1 MGAILI
7 VDTDDSSTLPLLEY
21 LRGHGHRAEARA
33 DTPGALT
40 ALAADD
46 FDLVLLDGAVTGQPS
61 ALREIH
67 AQHPTVAV
75 VCAADHATINDAV
88 ELMRAGAFDYLAKP
102 VVAHE
107 IERLLTRLHDQRP
120 QGKNGHRVDALLTSN
135 DPAMSAA
142 IALARQAADADVP
155 ILLVGESGTG
165 KRTLAQAIHEW
176 SGRRARPFITVW
188 CTALAEQRVERRLIG
203 HLRGAF
209 TTSPTTPH
217 PGESAIDGGT
227 LFLDDVG
234 NGKLPQSLQ
243 VKLLRLLDEQSVGSL
258 GSDPD
263 VDVRIVAASDHDL
276 AADAQAGRL
285 RHDLFFRLNVV
296 TIRLPPLRARLDD
309 LTTLQGHILESL
321 SARHRRPLMRLT
333 ARAEDLMMRHPWPGN
348 IRELISVL
356 ESAVVLAPA
365 ELIDHHNLTT
375 SLRMASAD
383 PGAAAT
389 LPGASLE
396 EMERRHIGLVLQ
408 QCATFEEAAARLRI
422 NPATLWRKRKR
433 YRLDSPRT
441 GHRADR

>member
-7 VDTDDSSTLPLLEY
+7 VDADDTSTLPLLEY
-21 LRGHGHRAEARA
+21 LRGHGHRAAACA
-33 DTPGALT
+33 DTAGALI
-40 ALAADD
+40 ALAAED
-46 FDLVLLDGAVTGQPS
+46 FDLVLLDVTASGQPS
-61 ALREIH
+61 AVPEIH
-67 AQHPTVAV
+67 AHHPTVAV
-75 VCAADHATINDAV
+75 VCATDHATVNDAV
-88 ELMRAGAFDYLAKP
+88 ELMRAGAYDYVGKP

-107 IERLLTRLHDQRP
+107 IERLLTRLHEQRP
-120 QGKNGHRVDALLTSN
+120 QGKNVHRVDALLTSN

-155 ILLVGESGTG
+155 VLLVGESGTG

-209 TTSPTTPH
+209 TTSLETPH
-217 PGESAIDGGT
+217 AGESAIDGGT
-227 LFLDDVG
+227 LFLDDIG
-234 NGKLPQSLQ
+234 NGNLPQSLQ
-243 VKLLRLLDEQSVGSL
+243 VKLLRLLDAQSVGSL
-258 GSDPD
+258 GGDPD
-263 VDVRIVAASDHDL
+263 VDVRVVAASDHDL

-309 LTTLQGHILESL
+309 LTTLRDHMLASL
-321 SARHRRPLMRLT
+321 AARHRRPSMRLT
-333 ARAEDLMMRHPWPGN
+333 AQAEDLMMRHPWPGN
-348 IRELISVL
+348 IRELITVL

-365 ELIDHHNLTT
+365 DLIDHHNLTT
-375 SLRMASAD
+375 SLRMANAE
-383 PGAAAT
+383 PAAAAT
-389 LPGASLE
+389 PGGSLE

-408 QCATFEEAAARLRI
+408 QCATFEEAAARLCI

-441 GHRADR
+441 AHRADR